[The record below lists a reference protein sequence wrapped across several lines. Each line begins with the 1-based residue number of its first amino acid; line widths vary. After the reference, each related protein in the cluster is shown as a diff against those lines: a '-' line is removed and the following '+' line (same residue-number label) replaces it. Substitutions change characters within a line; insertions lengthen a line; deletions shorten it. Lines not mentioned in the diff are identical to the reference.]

1 MKRLLVAFGDSWTF
15 GSELDIPR
23 EEPWPTHLARQL
35 QAEVIN
41 LGTPA
46 SSIEHTLVQLFDY
59 VKNSDNYTDYKKIFM
74 VGLTGTT
81 RYLSYSNRLG
91 EFVNITPEA
100 NYRTGNIHFS
110 GKPPDIVQ
118 EFGAL
123 SGEMYRMVESPE
135 YNQYVATKT
144 IFAFQN
150 YCDQHNIDVLFFSYF
165 DLVKV
170 DTHVVDT
177 KNLYPGTITK
187 ALTGREYELPA
198 IRNNQYFSGKLFHP
212 NISGHQRI
220 AELLYEQ
227 YVQTYR

>member
-1 MKRLLVAFGDSWTF
+1 MQKLLVAFGDSWTF

-23 EEPWPTHLARQL
+23 EDPWSTHLANKL

-59 VKNSDNYTDYKKIFM
+59 IKISANYADYKKIFM

-100 NYRTGNIHFS
+100 NYRTSNIHES
-110 GKPPDIVQ
+110 GRPPDIVK
-118 EFGAL
+118 EFGTL

-150 YCDQHNIDVLFFSYF
+150 YCGQHNIDVLFFSYF

-177 KNLYPGTITK
+177 KNLYPGTVTK
-187 ALTGREYELPA
+187 ALTGGEYELPA
-198 IRNNQYFSGKLFHP
+198 IRNNQYFLANYSTLTP
-212 NISGHQRI
+212 LDIN
-220 AELLYEQ
+220 A
-227 YVQTYR
+227 